1 MAQNIVNNLFGID
14 PEALQQQRAAPDFA
28 NAFKFAQLDPL
39 QRANLAIYQGSAGLG
54 RAATQLLGGDEQ
66 LNKAT
71 KVRELSS
78 QFDMTSA
85 DGLRQFAQ
93 AVAPFAPDVAQQAVK
108 RSDEMR
114 LTAANIF
121 QKSGENINTLISSGK
136 FTPESLAAYRQSR
149 DPADLVL
156 VEKGKTIG
164 LSVDG
169 QQVYQSGD
177 SQYILGPGGQRVPYY
192 GRLESKTPKTEL
204 KVDLGGVFDKAFAK
218 QEADKQAEDWVK
230 AGQSYADASALA
242 RNVRE
247 MENIVGNAF
256 VGSYGSLQAGVS
268 RVFGGGKRLND
279 TEVFD
284 ALSAQLVLPLA
295 KLLPGSLAV
304 KELDQLIK
312 TKPNLK
318 QQEGTIRRLLNTIN
332 QDLRASEISYEAG
345 EKYRAANNGKI
356 SGFNP
361 YIAKNRAT
369 RFIELEA
376 KYKSGKTLTEPEKVE
391 ARKIAQ
397 ELQIQGL

>member
-1 MAQNIVNNLFGID
+1 MAENIVSNLFGID
-14 PEALQQQRAAPDFA
+14 PAALQQQRATADFS

-39 QRANLAIYQGSAGLG
+39 QQANLSIYQGSAGLG
-54 RAATQLLGGDEQ
+54 RGVTQLLGGDEQ

-71 KVRELSS
+71 KVRELAS
-78 QFDMTSA
+78 QFDMTSS

-93 AVAPFAPDVAQQAVK
+93 AIAPFAPDVAQQAV
-108 RSDEMR
+108 RRADEIVTTG
-114 LTAANIF
+114 LKQAELQTKAIKNITTAEA
-121 QKSGENINTLISSGK
+121 QKIQ
-136 FTPESLAAYRQSR
+136 R
-149 DPADLVL
+149 
-156 VEKGKTIG
+156 IG
-164 LSVDG
+164 LTEDG
-169 QQVYQSGD
+169 RQVYQSGD
-177 SQYILGPGGQRVPYY
+177 QQYVLSEGGQRVPYY
-192 GRLESKTPKTEL
+192 GKLESKTPKTEL

-345 EKYRAANNGKI
+345 EKYRASNNGRI
-356 SGFNP
+356 SGYNP

-369 RFIELEA
+369 RLIELEA
-376 KYKSGKTLTEPEKVE
+376 KYKSGKTLTEPEKAE

>member
-1 MAQNIVNNLFGID
+1 MAEIVSNLFGID
-14 PEALQQQRAAPDFA
+14 PAALQQQRALTDQEAALKYASLDDLSRA
-28 NAFKFAQLDPL
+28 RYGIALGARGIGRGINQLM
-39 QRANLAIYQGSAGLG
+39 
-54 RAATQLLGGDEQ
+54 GGDEQ

-71 KVRELSS
+71 QVRQLAS
-78 QFDMTSA
+78 QFDMTNP

-93 AVAPFAPDVAQQAVK
+93 AVAQFAPDVAQQAIK

-136 FTPESLAAYRQSR
+136 YTPESLADYRQSR

-218 QEADKQAEDWVK
+218 QEGEKQAEDWAK
-230 AGQSYADASALA
+230 AGQAYSDASALA

-247 MENIVGNAF
+247 MESVVGTAF

-268 RVFGGGKRLND
+268 RAFGGGKRLND

-361 YIAKNRAT
+361 YIAKNKAT
-369 RFIELEA
+369 RFTELEA
-376 KYKSGKTLTEPEKVE
+376 KFKINNKLSDPERAE
-391 ARKIAQ
+391 AKKLAQ
-397 ELQIQGL
+397 ELQLEGL

>member
-1 MAQNIVNNLFGID
+1 MADIVNSLFGID
-14 PEALQQQRAAPDFA
+14 PTTLQQQRAAIDSA
-28 NAFKFAQLDPL
+28 NAFRYAQLDPL
-39 QRANLAIYQGSAGLG
+39 EQAKMSIYQGSAGLG
-54 RAATQLLGGDEQ
+54 RGIQQLLGGDEQ
-66 LNKAT
+66 LNRAT
-71 KVRELSS
+71 KVTQLAS

-93 AVAPFAPDVAQQAVK
+93 AVSSFAPDVAQRAIR
-108 RSDEMR
+108 RSDEVTTTR
-114 LTAANIF
+114 LKQAESIATTQA
-121 QKSGENINTLISSGK
+121 KLREKTLPTSGLGKLITEKEALLASGVP
-136 FTPESLAAYRQSR
+136 TNDPRVVAY
-149 DPADLVL
+149 DNAIKA
-156 VEKGKTIG
+156 EGEGKA
-164 LSVDG
+164 
-169 QQVYQSGD
+169 
-177 SQYILGPGGQRVPYY
+177 
-192 GRLESKTPKTEL
+192 PK
-204 KVDLGGVFDKAFAK
+204 VAIDLGGVFDKAFAK
-218 QEADKQAEDWVK
+218 QEGEKQAEDWAK
-230 AGQSYADASALA
+230 AGQAYSDASALA

-247 MENIVGNAF
+247 MESVVGTAF

-268 RVFGGGKRLND
+268 RAFGGGKRLND

-361 YIAKNRAT
+361 YIAKNKAT
-369 RFIELEA
+369 RLTELEA
-376 KYKSGKTLTEPEKVE
+376 KFKTNNKLSDPERAE
-391 ARKIAQ
+391 AKKLAQ
-397 ELQIQGL
+397 ELQLEGL

>member
-1 MAQNIVNNLFGID
+1 MADIVSNLFGID
-14 PEALQQQRAAPDFA
+14 PAALQQQRAATDTA
-28 NAFKFAQLDPL
+28 QAFRFAQLDPL
-39 QRANLAIYQGSAGLG
+39 QRANMAIYQGSAGIG
-54 RAATQLLGGDEQ
+54 RGITQLLGGDEQ
-66 LNKAT
+66 LNRAT
-71 KVRELSS
+71 QVRQLAS

-93 AVAPFAPDVAQQAVK
+93 AVSQFAPDVAQQAIR
-108 RSDEMR
+108 RSDEIVTTGLKQAESIATTQAKLR
-114 LTAANIF
+114 EKTLPTSGLGKLITEKEALLASGVPANDPRVVAYDNAI
-121 QKSGENINTLISSGK
+121 KAEGEGK
-136 FTPESLAAYRQSR
+136 APKVSL
-149 DPADLVL
+149 
-156 VEKGKTIG
+156 
-164 LSVDG
+164 
-169 QQVYQSGD
+169 
-177 SQYILGPGGQRVPYY
+177 
-192 GRLESKTPKTEL
+192 
-204 KVDLGGVFDKAFAK
+204 DLGGVFDKAFSK
-218 QEADKQAEDWVK
+218 QEGEKQADDWAK
-230 AGQSYADASALA
+230 AGQAYSDASALA

-247 MENIVGNAF
+247 MESVVGTAF

-268 RVFGGGKRLND
+268 RAFGGGKRLND

-361 YIAKNRAT
+361 YIAKNKAT
-369 RFIELEA
+369 RLTELEFKFKTNNKLSDPERAEA
-376 KYKSGKTLTEPEKVE
+376 KKL
-391 ARKIAQ
+391 AQ
-397 ELQIQGL
+397 ELQLEGL

>member
-1 MAQNIVNNLFGID
+1 MAEIVNSLFGID
-14 PEALQQQRAAPDFA
+14 PAALQQQRAATDTA
-28 NAFKFAQLDPL
+28 QAFRFAQLDPL
-39 QRANLAIYQGSAGLG
+39 QRANMAIYQGSAGIG
-54 RAATQLLGGDEQ
+54 RGINQLLGGDEQ

-71 KVRELSS
+71 QVRQLAS

-93 AVAPFAPDVAQQAVK
+93 AVAQVAPDVAQQAIR
-108 RSDEMR
+108 RSDEIVTTGLKQAESIATTQAKLR
-114 LTAANIF
+114 EKTLPTSGLGKLITEKEALLASGVHANDPRVVAYDNAI
-121 QKSGENINTLISSGK
+121 KAEGEGK
-136 FTPESLAAYRQSR
+136 A
-149 DPADLVL
+149 
-156 VEKGKTIG
+156 
-164 LSVDG
+164 
-169 QQVYQSGD
+169 
-177 SQYILGPGGQRVPYY
+177 
-192 GRLESKTPKTEL
+192 PK
-204 KVDLGGVFDKAFAK
+204 VAIDLGGVFDKAFAK
-218 QEADKQAEDWVK
+218 QEGEKQAEDWAK
-230 AGQSYADASALA
+230 AGQAYSDASALA

-247 MENIVGNAF
+247 MESVVGTAF

-268 RVFGGGKRLND
+268 RAFGGCKRLND

-345 EKYRAANNGKI
+345 EKYRAQNNGKI

-361 YIAKNRAT
+361 YIAKNKAT
-369 RFIELEA
+369 RLTELEA
-376 KYKSGKTLTEPEKVE
+376 KFKANNKLSDPERAE
-391 ARKIAQ
+391 AKKLAQ
-397 ELQIQGL
+397 ELQLEGL

>member
-1 MAQNIVNNLFGID
+1 MAENIVSNLFGID
-14 PEALQQQRAAPDFA
+14 PAALQQQRATADFS

-39 QRANLAIYQGSAGLG
+39 QQANLSIYQGSAGLG
-54 RAATQLLGGDEQ
+54 RGVTQLLGGDEQ

-71 KVRELSS
+71 KVRELAS
-78 QFDMTSA
+78 QFDMTSS

-93 AVAPFAPDVAQQAVK
+93 AIAPFAPDVAQQAV
-108 RSDEMR
+108 RRADEIVTTG
-114 LTAANIF
+114 LKQAELQTKAIKNITTAEA
-121 QKSGENINTLISSGK
+121 QKIQ
-136 FTPESLAAYRQSR
+136 R
-149 DPADLVL
+149 
-156 VEKGKTIG
+156 IG
-164 LSVDG
+164 LTEDG
-169 QQVYQSGD
+169 RQVYQSGD
-177 SQYILGPGGQRVPYY
+177 QQYVLSEGGQRVPYY
-192 GRLESKTPKTEL
+192 GKLESKTPKTEL

-376 KYKSGKTLTEPEKVE
+376 KYKSGKTLTEPEKAE